1 MLESE
6 ALLKLEIWPAW
17 ILLFCSLLLLLAAF
31 ARAFSGELRRFFFSR
46 ESDTA
51 HEEGDSNPGFLE
63 AIDP

>member
-17 ILLFCSLLLLLAAF
+17 ILLFCSFFLLIAAF

-46 ESDTA
+46 EPGTTA
-51 HEEGDSNPGFLE
+51 DEGDLDPTFLE
-63 AIDP
+63 TIDR